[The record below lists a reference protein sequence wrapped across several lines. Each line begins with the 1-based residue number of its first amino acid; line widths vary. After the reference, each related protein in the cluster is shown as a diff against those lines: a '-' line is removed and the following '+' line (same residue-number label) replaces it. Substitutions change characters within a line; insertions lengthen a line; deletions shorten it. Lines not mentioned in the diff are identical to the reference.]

1 METLPITG
9 LESSKTS
16 SLSVLFFDFLIVKL
30 FTLYGGMLNKTAGP
44 SNPLLQVYSR
54 SLIAFGRK
62 QRYAFKVLVGKDFL
76 TLTSKLLLFFL
87 FKDLFIV
94 ICKYTIAVF
103 RHTRRGRQISLQVI
117 VSHHVV
123 AGI

>member
-94 ICKYTIAVF
+94 IGKYTIAVF
-103 RHTRRGRQISLQVI
+103 RQDQKRASDLITDGCEP
-117 VSHHVV
+117 HVV